1 MVWSGVLPLHGS
13 DVAWCSEGWAGGGL
27 TAKHGRLCLLAGRVE
42 CRGGACT
49 ATCSAA
55 HPYRGLLPPPPLLLP
70 QVVVQALLLPDA
82 LNKSFDLVSM
92 PEGEG
97 EPTWDWT
104 VLFDQTTAG
113 L

>member
-1 MVWSGVLPLHGS
+1 
-13 DVAWCSEGWAGGGL
+13 
-27 TAKHGRLCLLAGRVE
+27 
-42 CRGGACT
+42 
-49 ATCSAA
+49 
-55 HPYRGLLPPPPLLLP
+55 LP